1 MSSLKTKEQ
10 YTNIVDE
17 IIKIALNVECPN
29 EKAETLKKTI
39 KDYELLVP
47 VVGEFSAGKSTF
59 LNSFIGRK
67 VLSVAVTPETAV
79 ATELRYSSEEYA
91 EVIIDKGESF
101 DCKRISIEDAAK
113 VEKDWRCVR
122 LYLNAENLKKIE
134 PLVMVDMPGFDS
146 PRDDH
151 NRAIASYLNRGVHYV
166 VLTSV
171 ESGTVTASMK
181 RQIQDIQ
188 NMGRGCSFFVS
199 KANLRSAEDVKSVT
213 EEVRDQVEDILG
225 ETVEVK
231 SLGKDAGA
239 ELGKL
244 LASIDPDALFT
255 QVFKEAVLQLIDEQS
270 SAVATKIAALKN
282 DREKNKEA
290 IREMEEAKEKLER
303 KRDRLIAEARSN
315 RYEEETD
322 SITSSVGAAISG
334 EIDRLVDMAMKGA
347 NGETI
352 SQEINSIVRSAV
364 IPAVNKVSKGIT
376 EKISVNFQ
384 MELQSYQ
391 QTFSL
396 FDNPEIVQ
404 KMGLAASQLG
414 DMAKVA
420 VNGISG
426 LAKTAAKKVGA
437 QAAYKSVVGA
447 IGIATSF
454 VNPLIEIA
462 ILFLPEILG
471 FIFGS
476 MSKSQQ
482 EQEQR
487 ENVRSQIMNAIP
499 KIKRELRAKI
509 EPELQ
514 KQSELAIEAISEQ
527 FNGNIE
533 EMAEN
538 IRKANDE
545 LENNAD
551 VIEKMQSLEKA
562 KVDLARLKAQV

>member
-1 MSSLKTKEQ
+1 
-10 YTNIVDE
+10 
-17 IIKIALNVECPN
+17 
-29 EKAETLKKTI
+29 
-39 KDYELLVP
+39 
-47 VVGEFSAGKSTF
+47 
-59 LNSFIGRK
+59 
-67 VLSVAVTPETAV
+67 
-79 ATELRYSSEEYA
+79 
-91 EVIIDKGESF
+91 
-101 DCKRISIEDAAK
+101 
-113 VEKDWRCVR
+113 
-122 LYLNAENLKKIE
+122 
-134 PLVMVDMPGFDS
+134 
-146 PRDDH
+146 
-151 NRAIASYLNRGVHYV
+151 
-166 VLTSV
+166 
-171 ESGTVTASMK
+171 
-181 RQIQDIQ
+181 
-188 NMGRGCSFFVS
+188 
-199 KANLRSAEDVKSVT
+199 
-213 EEVRDQVEDILG
+213 
-225 ETVEVK
+225 
-231 SLGKDAGA
+231 
-239 ELGKL
+239 
-244 LASIDPDALFT
+244 
-255 QVFKEAVLQLIDEQS
+255 
-270 SAVATKIAALKN
+270 
-282 DREKNKEA
+282 
-290 IREMEEAKEKLER
+290 
-303 KRDRLIAEARSN
+303 
-315 RYEEETD
+315 
-322 SITSSVGAAISG
+322 
-334 EIDRLVDMAMKGA
+334 
-347 NGETI
+347 
-352 SQEINSIVRSAV
+352 
-364 IPAVNKVSKGIT
+364 
-376 EKISVNFQ
+376 

-562 KVDLARLKAQV
+562 KADLARLKAQV

>member
-1 MSSLKTKEQ
+1 
-10 YTNIVDE
+10 
-17 IIKIALNVECPN
+17 
-29 EKAETLKKTI
+29 
-39 KDYELLVP
+39 
-47 VVGEFSAGKSTF
+47 
-59 LNSFIGRK
+59 
-67 VLSVAVTPETAV
+67 
-79 ATELRYSSEEYA
+79 
-91 EVIIDKGESF
+91 
-101 DCKRISIEDAAK
+101 
-113 VEKDWRCVR
+113 
-122 LYLNAENLKKIE
+122 
-134 PLVMVDMPGFDS
+134 
-146 PRDDH
+146 
-151 NRAIASYLNRGVHYV
+151 
-166 VLTSV
+166 
-171 ESGTVTASMK
+171 
-181 RQIQDIQ
+181 
-188 NMGRGCSFFVS
+188 
-199 KANLRSAEDVKSVT
+199 
-213 EEVRDQVEDILG
+213 
-225 ETVEVK
+225 
-231 SLGKDAGA
+231 
-239 ELGKL
+239 
-244 LASIDPDALFT
+244 
-255 QVFKEAVLQLIDEQS
+255 
-270 SAVATKIAALKN
+270 
-282 DREKNKEA
+282 
-290 IREMEEAKEKLER
+290 MEEAKEKLER

-315 RYEEETD
+315 HYEEETD

-334 EIDRLVDMAMKGA
+334 EINRLVDMAMKGA
-347 NGETI
+347 NGDAI
-352 SQEINSIVRSAV
+352 SLEINSIVRSAV

-384 MELQSYQ
+384 MELQAYEK
-391 QTFSL
+391 TFSL
-396 FDNPEIVQ
+396 FDNPEIVG

-426 LAKTAAKKVGA
+426 VAKAAAKKVGA
-437 QAAYKSVVGA
+437 QGAYKAIVGT

-487 ENVRSQIMNAIP
+487 EKVRSQIMNAIP
-499 KIKRELRAKI
+499 QIKRELRSKI

-545 LENNAD
+545 LENNSD

-562 KVDLARLKAQV
+562 KAELSQLKSQI

>member
-1 MSSLKTKEQ
+1 
-10 YTNIVDE
+10 
-17 IIKIALNVECPN
+17 
-29 EKAETLKKTI
+29 
-39 KDYELLVP
+39 
-47 VVGEFSAGKSTF
+47 
-59 LNSFIGRK
+59 
-67 VLSVAVTPETAV
+67 
-79 ATELRYSSEEYA
+79 
-91 EVIIDKGESF
+91 
-101 DCKRISIEDAAK
+101 
-113 VEKDWRCVR
+113 
-122 LYLNAENLKKIE
+122 
-134 PLVMVDMPGFDS
+134 
-146 PRDDH
+146 
-151 NRAIASYLNRGVHYV
+151 
-166 VLTSV
+166 
-171 ESGTVTASMK
+171 
-181 RQIQDIQ
+181 
-188 NMGRGCSFFVS
+188 MGRGCSFFVS
-199 KANLRSAEDVKSVT
+199 KANLRSEDDVRCIAD
-213 EEVRDQVEDILG
+213 EVRDQVEDILG

-315 RYEEETD
+315 HYEEETD

-347 NGETI
+347 NGDAI

-384 MELQSYQ
+384 MELQAYEK
-391 QTFSL
+391 TFSL
-396 FDNPEIVQ
+396 FDNPEIVG

-426 LAKTAAKKVGA
+426 LAKSAAKKVGA

-471 FIFGS
+471 LIFGS

-487 ENVRSQIMNAIP
+487 EKVRSQIMNAIP
-499 KIKRELRAKI
+499 QIKRELRSKI

-545 LENNAD
+545 LENNSD

-562 KVDLARLKAQV
+562 KAELSQLKSQI

>member
-1 MSSLKTKEQ
+1 MTSLKTKQ
-10 YTNIVDE
+10 KYIQIVE
-17 IIKIALNVECPN
+17 SAEKIATDIGLST
-29 EKAETLKKTI
+29 EKALALKDFLQ
-39 KDYELLVP
+39 DYELLIP
-47 VVGEFSAGKSTF
+47 VVGEFSAGKSSF

-67 VLSVAVTPETAV
+67 ILSVAVTPETAV
-79 ATELRYSSEEYA
+79 ATELRYSKEEFA
-91 EVIIDKGESF
+91 EVLIEKNGQIETSHLPVDE
-101 DCKRISIEDAAK
+101 ISK
-113 VEKDWRCVR
+113 VQKDWRCIS
-122 LYLNAENLKKIE
+122 LYLNSENLKSIE

-199 KANLRSAEDVKSVT
+199 KANLRSEEDVKSIA

-225 ETVEVK
+225 ESVDVK

-239 ELGKL
+239 ELSKL
-244 LASIDPDALFT
+244 LASIDPEALFA
-255 QVFKEAVLQLIDEQS
+255 QVFKEALVQVIDEQS
-270 SAVATKIAALKN
+270 SAVVTKIAALKN
-282 DREKNKEA
+282 DREKNKNA

-315 RYEEETD
+315 HYEEETD

-334 EIDRLVDMAMKGA
+334 EIDRLVDMAMRGA
-347 NGETI
+347 NGEYI

-384 MELQSYQ
+384 MELQAYQ
-391 QTFSL
+391 NTFNL
-396 FDNPEIVQ
+396 FDNPEIVG

-420 VNGISG
+420 VNGISVV
-426 LAKTAAKKVGA
+426 AKTAAKKVGA

-482 EQEQR
+482 EKEQR
-487 ENVRSQIMNAIP
+487 EQVRSQIMNAIP
-499 KIKRELRAKI
+499 QIKRELRTKI

-527 FNGNIE
+527 FNDSIK
-533 EMAEN
+533 EMTDS

-545 LENNAD
+545 LENNSD
-551 VIEKMQSLEKA
+551 IVEKMKSLEKSKA
-562 KVDLARLKAQV
+562 ALAQLKTQI

>member
-59 LNSFIGRK
+59 LNSFIGRNI
-67 VLSVAVTPETAV
+67 LSVSINPETAV
-79 ATELRYSSEEYA
+79 ATELRYSPEEYA

-171 ESGTVTASMK
+171 ESGTVTASLK

-231 SLGKDAGA
+231 SLGKDAGV

-244 LASIDPDALFT
+244 LASIDPDSLFAL
-255 QVFKEAVLQLIDEQS
+255 VFKDALLQLIDEQS
-270 SAVATKIAALKN
+270 SMVATKIAALKN

-347 NGETI
+347 NGESI
-352 SQEINSIVRSAV
+352 SRLLQFVWRGWEESKQRFSPFPRVATPCNSRISAGPC
-364 IPAVNKVSKGIT
+364 PACS
-376 EKISVNFQ
+376 SC
-384 MELQSYQ
+384 S
-391 QTFSL
+391 
-396 FDNPEIVQ
+396 
-404 KMGLAASQLG
+404 
-414 DMAKVA
+414 
-420 VNGISG
+420 
-426 LAKTAAKKVGA
+426 
-437 QAAYKSVVGA
+437 
-447 IGIATSF
+447 
-454 VNPLIEIA
+454 
-462 ILFLPEILG
+462 
-471 FIFGS
+471 
-476 MSKSQQ
+476 
-482 EQEQR
+482 
-487 ENVRSQIMNAIP
+487 
-499 KIKRELRAKI
+499 
-509 EPELQ
+509 
-514 KQSELAIEAISEQ
+514 
-527 FNGNIE
+527 
-533 EMAEN
+533 
-538 IRKANDE
+538 
-545 LENNAD
+545 
-551 VIEKMQSLEKA
+551 
-562 KVDLARLKAQV
+562 